1 MNSSPTR
8 HLPPLSAALLAGA
21 LLSGAFPPTSVQSA
35 APDELAPGQYEV
47 TTTTTYTDVPVADSV
62 VTTEHCLTREELN
75 REPASVFAGLP
86 DGKSCEIGE
95 FVMSGG
101 TIRIEV
107 DCAAPDG
114 DMTMITTGSYDAHG
128 YQMVADVTITVGD
141 DQVKTQ
147 SKIDARRLGDC

>member
-1 MNSSPTR
+1 MTSSPTR
-8 HLPPLSAALLAGA
+8 PFPPLSAALLAAA
-21 LLSGAFPPTSVQSA
+21 LLSGAFRPTSVTA
-35 APDELAPGQYEV
+35 AARDQLAPGQYEV

-62 VTTEHCLTREELN
+62 VTTEHCLTREALDED
-75 REPASVFAGLP
+75 PASVFAGLP
-86 DGKSCEIGE
+86 DGKSCQIGE
-95 FVMSGG
+95 FVMAGG

-114 DMTMITTGSYDAHG
+114 EMTMITTGSYDAHG